1 MKLGNV
7 EFTTAPLRRNPLSSL
22 KKESGLILKK
32 IIAEWLGEKVF
43 PPLVKRDAPDLVL
56 EQTSGDDKEYLDF
69 NMPPTLQFDSDPRPL
84 HRKPGDLPPS

>member
-32 IIAEWLGEKVF
+32 IIAEWLGEGEIGIYPYF
-43 PPLVKRDAPDLVL
+43 P
-56 EQTSGDDKEYLDF
+56 
-69 NMPPTLQFDSDPRPL
+69 
-84 HRKPGDLPPS
+84 